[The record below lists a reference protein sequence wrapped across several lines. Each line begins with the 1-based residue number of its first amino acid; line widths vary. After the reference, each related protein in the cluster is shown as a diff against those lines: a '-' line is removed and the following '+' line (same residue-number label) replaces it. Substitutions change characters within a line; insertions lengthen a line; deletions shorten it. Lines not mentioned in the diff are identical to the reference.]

1 MANDVFAPLTVPGLL
16 DLLNAVVEALDIPR
30 PGSPGARGV
39 RDRILSE
46 RAGEARIV
54 LAWVLGDHAGAG
66 EAAAHLRKRLVQR
79 PVGGYLTLD
88 QVYDARIARMAAAEP
103 ANGSAPVDGQAAL
116 GRPEHVSA
124 LAAGRPSPLTD
135 ALACG
140 VVSVDS
146 RNG

>member
-1 MANDVFAPLTVPGLL
+1 MANDLFAPLTVPGLL

-54 LAWVLGDHAGAG
+54 LAWVLGDHTGAG

-79 PVGGYLTLD
+79 PVGVYLTLD
-88 QVYDARIARMAAAEP
+88 QVYDARIARRAAAESE
-103 ANGSAPVDGQAAL
+103 NGSAPAAGL
-116 GRPEHVSA
+116 APIGSPEPVTP
-124 LAAGRPSPLTD
+124 LAIGRPSPPTD
-135 ALACG
+135 TVVCG
-140 VVSVDS
+140 SAAVEGQ
-146 RNG
+146 NG